1 MSTSTGATFDVRLS
15 YGPLL
20 LGIFFNLILYGI
32 LICQQYQYFQD
43 SRTTRDPTLIR
54 ILAWALFVI
63 ETANTAFDMSMIYE
77 PLILH
82 FGEAPNKL
90 PTVFVTQ
97 PLCVVLVGFPV
108 QLFFIWRIYAVTKNN
123 ILAGGILLCSLASFG
138 GGVWTT
144 VLVPMVA
151 TFPRIPLLYRSA
163 EVWLIAS
170 AATDIAIASVLAYTL
185 SRKKTGW
192 GETDTVVNRLILM
205 TVQTG
210 MLTAL
215 FSILDVACFLTLR
228 GETVNFFFNIALS
241 KIYANT
247 LMSTLNA
254 RKYLKRVL
262 DAQPGISWGGIQV
275 VQEQITITDVPASI
289 KRTAKSP
296 HADEGES
303 HYQIR
308 LNEMRGSN
316 GNAA

>member
-1 MSTSTGATFDVRLS
+1 MSASTGAIFDVHLS

-20 LGIFFNLILYGI
+20 LGIFVNLILYGI
-32 LICQQYQYFQD
+32 LISQQYQYYQD
-43 SRTTRDPTLIR
+43 SRRTKDPLLIR
-54 ILAWALFVI
+54 ILVWAVFVV
-63 ETANTAFDMSMIYE
+63 ETANSAFDMAMIYE

-82 FGEAPNKL
+82 FGAAPNKL
-90 PTVFVTQ
+90 PTVFLTQ

-108 QLFFIWRIYAVTKNN
+108 QLFFTWRIYAVTKNK
-123 ILAGGILLCSLASFG
+123 ILVGGISLFSLAAFG

-163 EVWLIAS
+163 EVWLISS
-170 AATDIAIASVLAYTL
+170 AVTDISIASVLAYTL

-192 GETDTVVNRLILM
+192 GVTDTVLNRLILM

-215 FSILDVACFLTLR
+215 FSIADVACFLTLR

-241 KIYANT
+241 KLYANT

-254 RKYLKRVL
+254 RKNLKRVL
-262 DAQPGISWGGIQV
+262 DEQPGISWAGVQV
-275 VQEQITITDVPASI
+275 VQERITVTDVPESI
-289 KRTAKSP
+289 KRNTKSLHP
-296 HADEGES
+296 NEAN
-303 HYQIR
+303 QFR
-308 LNEMRGSN
+308 LNEMRGN
-316 GNAA
+316 RA